1 MSTMTKQPN
10 VEFQFV
16 NSTIDAPTMPRDQAV
31 RALIRKQAMKKAS
44 AARRKDGN
52 YGKHNLR
59 QYPVFVVEPATHC
72 TPSAVA
78 VLDQE
83 VHEPELDN
91 NSAVVKTEPLTP
103 PGVKK
108 YKVLQEK
115 EANKMTRQQM
125 WLASLALSPNPC
137 TSLPATG
144 YELTN
149 VKSDFNI
156 LDLST
161 LASMFA
167 SRAVRH
173 ALSQYPLQLV
183 HQLRTQK
190 QWSYLEYLPSQYG
203 HYPCLR
209 AATDCVIA
217 RARQIIS
224 PHENWGSAVTHFYC
238 KALGTLQKAL
248 DDPVQRYSA
257 QVLCATEIL
266 ALFEVKFPS
275 LSY

>member
-1 MSTMTKQPN
+1 MPKQAS

-16 NSTIDAPTMPRDQAV
+16 NSTIDAPTVPRDQAV

-59 QYPVFVVEPATHC
+59 QYPIFVVEPASYVEPT
-72 TPSAVA
+72 AVA

-83 VHEPELDN
+83 VREVDKE
-91 NSAVVKTEPLTP
+91 NSTVVKIEPLTEP
-103 PGVKK
+103 
-108 YKVLQEK
+108 KVRQHKAPREK
-115 EANKMTRQQM
+115 ENNKLTNQQK
-125 WLASLALSPNPC
+125 WFARLALSSSPC
-137 TSLPATG
+137 SSLPSTG

-149 VKSDFNI
+149 IKSDFDI

-167 SRAVRH
+167 SRAVRN
-173 ALSQYPLQLV
+173 ALSQHPLQLI

-203 HYPCLR
+203 HFACLT

-224 PHENWGSAVTHFYC
+224 PHENWESVVTHFYC
-238 KALGTLQKAL
+238 KALGTLQRAL
-248 DDPVQRYSA
+248 DDPDQRYSA

-266 ALFEVKFPS
+266 ALYEVRVLHS
-275 LSY
+275 R

>member
-1 MSTMTKQPN
+1 MTKQPN

-83 VHEPELDN
+83 VRESTQN
-91 NSAVVKTEPLTP
+91 NNTTVIKTEMPLTP
-103 PGVKK
+103 PGVRK
-108 YKVLQEK
+108 YKVQQEK
-115 EANKMTRQQM
+115 EVNRSTRQQT
-125 WLASLALSPNPC
+125 WLASLALSSHPC

-149 VKSDFNI
+149 IKSDFNI

-167 SRAVRH
+167 SRAVRN

-190 QWSYLEYLPSQYG
+190 QWSYLEYLPSQYA

-224 PHENWGSAVTHFYC
+224 PHEKWESAVTYFYC

-248 DDPVQRYSA
+248 DDPNQRYSA

-266 ALFEVKFPS
+266 ALFEVRIS
-275 LSY
+275 I

>member
-1 MSTMTKQPN
+1 MPKQPN

-59 QYPVFVVEPATHC
+59 QYPVFVVEPANHV
-72 TPSAVA
+72 TPTAVV
-78 VLDQE
+78 VLNQE
-83 VHEPELDN
+83 VREKDATVIKIESPTAHDIN
-91 NSAVVKTEPLTP
+91 NHKNAQQKA
-103 PGVKK
+103 
-108 YKVLQEK
+108 
-115 EANKMTRQQM
+115 ANRMASQQR
-125 WLASLALSPNPC
+125 WLAKLALNPSPC
-137 TSLPATG
+137 ASLPATG

-149 VKSDFNI
+149 IKTDFDI

-167 SRAVRH
+167 SRAVRN
-173 ALSQYPLQLV
+173 ALSLYPLQIL

-203 HYPCLR
+203 HYPCLS

-224 PHENWGSAVTHFYC
+224 PHGNWESAVTHFYC

-266 ALFEVKFPS
+266 ALFEVSIS
-275 LSY
+275 LSKHICLC